1 MTDGYRARS
10 FGELKVGFG
19 ERPAIVVVD
28 FQRSYTQSQYALG
41 GSELVESA
49 VQNTI
54 PLLKAAREKRLP
66 VMCCS
71 MAYASARDMPRWK
84 ITAMYNGEFFHDHP
98 AVDIDARIY
107 DEAYD
112 FKIVKSAP
120 SIFFSTRAHAFL
132 SKHGVDT
139 TIICGCNTS
148 GCVRASVVDS
158 FSHGWRTI
166 VSRECVG
173 DVERGPQDANLIDI
187 ERRYADI
194 VGVEEIISYIDG
206 LPRQNYDPTATLS
219 SYMESGSKLAK

>member
-1 MTDGYRARS
+1 VTDSYRARS
-10 FGELKVGFG
+10 FGELNVGFG
-19 ERPAIVVVD
+19 RRPAIIVVG
-28 FQRSYTQSQYALG
+28 FQRSYTEAQYALG
-41 GSELVESA
+41 GSDLVETA
-49 VQNTI
+49 VQNTV
-54 PLLKAAREKRLP
+54 PLLEAARAKRIP
-66 VMCCS
+66 VVCCA

-98 AVDIDARIY
+98 AVEIEPRIY
-107 DEAYD
+107 DKAYD

-166 VSRECVG
+166 VVRDCVG
-173 DVERGPQDANLIDI
+173 DVERGPQDANLLDM

-194 VGVEEIISYIDG
+194 VVVEDIMTYIES
-206 LPRQNYDPTATLS
+206 LPIQDYNPGARLT
-219 SYMESGSKLAK
+219 SYMEAKSSTEQ

>member
-10 FGELKVGFG
+10 FGELKVGFC

-28 FQRSYTQSQYALG
+28 FQKSYTEAQYALG
-41 GSELVESA
+41 GSDIVESA
-49 VQNTI
+49 VQNTV
-54 PLLKAAREKRLP
+54 PLLQAARAKQLP
-66 VMCCS
+66 IMCCA

-98 AVDIDARIY
+98 AVEIEPGIY
-107 DEAYD
+107 VAAYD

-166 VSRECVG
+166 IARECVG
-173 DVERGPQDANLIDI
+173 DVEHGPQEANLIDM

-194 VGVEEIISYIDG
+194 VGVEDIITYIDT
-206 LPRQNYDPTATLS
+206 LPIQGYNPDATLS
-219 SYMESGSKLAK
+219 DYMLSD

>member
-1 MTDGYRARS
+1 MSDGYRSRS
-10 FGELKVGFG
+10 FGELSVGLG
-19 ERPAIVVVD
+19 ARPAIVVVD
-28 FQRSYTQSQYALG
+28 FQKSYTEAQYALG

-54 PLLKAAREKRLP
+54 PLLNTAREKHVP
-66 VMCCS
+66 VICCA

-98 AVDIDARIY
+98 AVEIEPRIY
-107 DEAYD
+107 DAAYD

-166 VSRECVG
+166 IARECVG
-173 DVERGPQDANLIDI
+173 DVERGPQEANLLDM

-194 VGVEEIISYIDG
+194 IGVEQIITYLDG
-206 LPRQNYDPTATLS
+206 LPTQGYNPNATLS
-219 SYMESGSKLAK
+219 DYMLND